1 MLIGKP
7 IGLWHLSNQLL
18 FGFACFFSSS
28 KHIAYLRR
36 AEYGHKVKRVTLKA
50 MIVWGSLVMP
60 YHHCTSPNSQ
70 GDLLDNMN
78 TIKTGL
84 PEAALQVA
92 LYCISLNQFLHF
104 FSCCSASHT

>member
-1 MLIGKP
+1 
-7 IGLWHLSNQLL
+7 
-18 FGFACFFSSS
+18 
-28 KHIAYLRR
+28 
-36 AEYGHKVKRVTLKA
+36 
-50 MIVWGSLVMP
+50 MP

-92 LYCISLNQFLHF
+92 LYCISLNQFPLLSSGILQIYKALELYKKKETVLDANFGYCYKHTNMPTRMD
-104 FSCCSASHT
+104 ASESYATFLEVK